1 MVSMKTTGHEKM
13 NITVGLMVAFS
24 GVKNKPFVVF
34 KGKGKTVEA
43 KELAKIR
50 DVFVTWSDN
59 GWFNDDLTSELIE
72 KNFGFHFGNTLLIW
86 DAYRCH
92 KSFKV
97 CGQTSDVTHED
108 ISCFKEGKASH
119 DGLEKLKELW
129 AVDQDNIDY
138 GAMREITDFDTLEY
152 IPEEMPEEEEPDL
165 EQEEEN
171 ELVVHLE
178 EDEDLEEEAEEPVGG
193 LFGTKRKRVDNN
205 NSVCKRKK

>member
-1 MVSMKTTGHEKM
+1 MT
-13 NITVGLMVAFS
+13 
-24 GVKNKPFVVF
+24 P
-34 KGKGKTVEA
+34 
-43 KELAKIR
+43 
-50 DVFVTWSDN
+50 
-59 GWFNDDLTSELIE
+59 
-72 KNFGFHFGNTLLIW
+72 
-86 DAYRCH
+86 
-92 KSFKV
+92 
-97 CGQTSDVTHED
+97 QD
-108 ISCFKEGKASH
+108 IFCFKEGKACH
-119 DGLEKLKELW
+119 EGLEKLKELW

-178 EDEDLEEEAEEPVGG
+178 EDEDLEKEEEAEEPVCG